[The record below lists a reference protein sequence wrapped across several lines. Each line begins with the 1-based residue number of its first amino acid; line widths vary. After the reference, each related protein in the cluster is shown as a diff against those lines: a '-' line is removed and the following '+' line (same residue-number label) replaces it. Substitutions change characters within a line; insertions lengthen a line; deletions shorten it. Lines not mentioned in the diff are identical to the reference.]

1 METLPIWRTPE
12 FWRKLAEE
20 WRGPETFVTD
30 EGICGQLVCKLDGL
44 KASSDARGFLEEF
57 RPSRNKAYFFPIG
70 GPFRP
75 HRAELCERIA
85 THLEHEANQAQTSS
99 SQGPTTT

>member
-1 METLPIWRTPE
+1 METQPPIWKTPK

-44 KASSDARGFLEEF
+44 KASSDAREFLEEF
-57 RPSRNKAYFFPIG
+57 RPSHNKAYFFPIG
-70 GPFRP
+70 D
-75 HRAELCERIA
+75 RATSAQNSA
-85 THLEHEANQAQTSS
+85 TR
-99 SQGPTTT
+99 